1 MQTKSHQILNN
12 FDIKIL
18 GILLMFVD
26 HIHQMFAGAGVP
38 DWVDWFGRP
47 VATIFFFMAVEGFTH
62 TRNQKRYLT
71 QLLIG
76 FWVMNFGDRL
86 IQQFFTVGD
95 IALSNN
101 IFTDLFIAV
110 LAMYG
115 IQEITA
121 GRRAHNTKQMIIGF
135 LAIIVPIMMSVL
147 VILLLV
153 NPKTAMLAANIGMVI
168 PTITLAENSIF
179 LYIGVFF
186 YLFCNNRL
194 LQCLTIIVFAVINA
208 GANSGFTFTGLLTT
222 NTQWMMIF
230 AIIPILLYNGQKGR
244 SMKSFFYFFYP
255 IHIWLLYI
263 LASFII

>member
-1 MQTKSHQILNN
+1 
-12 FDIKIL
+12 
-18 GILLMFVD
+18 
-26 HIHQMFAGAGVP
+26 
-38 DWVDWFGRP
+38 
-47 VATIFFFMAVEGFTH
+47 
-62 TRNQKRYLT
+62 
-71 QLLIG
+71 
-76 FWVMNFGDRL
+76 
-86 IQQFFTVGD
+86 
-95 IALSNN
+95 
-101 IFTDLFIAV
+101 
-110 LAMYG
+110 
-115 IQEITA
+115 
-121 GRRAHNTKQMIIGF
+121 
-135 LAIIVPIMMSVL
+135 
-147 VILLLV
+147 
-153 NPKTAMLAANIGMVI
+153 MVI

-186 YLFCNNRL
+186 YLFRNNRL